1 MKLDELAYVNQQLAG
16 MLRSGIPLEG
26 ALRQI
31 GETMHRGV
39 LQTELQALEA
49 DLAKGTPLRAALAAR
64 QLPKFHQQML
74 LVGAQSNDFPGLL
87 TLLAD
92 HYQRLHFTWTR
103 LKGLLVYPLIVLVV
117 AFSVSI
123 LVAVMF
129 THFSKEGVETLVEIS
144 PGREASAHLLRLT
157 IGLWS
162 PVAVLGLICV
172 AATGLLAHPRTRRWL
187 QWRMPGYQEAGL
199 SHLASAIALMLRNGC
214 NLNQTLA
221 LLSELETGSP
231 TQPELAQWQARL
243 AGGHK
248 TFPEL
253 AAGGKVFP
261 PLFIWLVAASG
272 EDWAGGF
279 AQAARV
285 YYERALHR
293 VETLLYAA
301 LPVSVLALAFL
312 IVGQIAPMLRIF
324 TSIMGALGDLGA
336 DGQ

>member
-31 GETMHRGV
+31 CETMHRGA

-49 DLAKGTPLRAALAAR
+49 DLAKGTPLREALVQR
-64 QLPKFHQQML
+64 QLPKFYQQML

-87 TLLAD
+87 TLLGD

-103 LKGLLVYPLIVLVV
+103 LKGLLVYPLIVLGI
-117 AFSVSI
+117 AFAVSV

-129 THFSKEGVETLVEIS
+129 THFSREGIESMVEMS
-144 PGREASAHLLRLT
+144 PGQDPSRHLLRLT
-157 IGLWS
+157 LGLWA
-162 PVAVLGLICV
+162 PVVLLGLICV
-172 AATGLLAHPRTRRWL
+172 ATAGLLAHPRSRSWL
-187 QWRMPGYQEAGL
+187 KWRVPGYQEAGL

-214 NLNQTLA
+214 TLNQTLG
-221 LLSELETGSP
+221 LISQLETGSP
-231 TQPELAQWQARL
+231 TQPELMQWQARL
-243 AGGHK
+243 AAGNSK
-248 TFPEL
+248 FPEL
-253 AAGGKVFP
+253 AAGGKVIP
-261 PLFIWLVAASG
+261 PLFVWLVASSG

-285 YYERALHR
+285 YYERALQR

-301 LPVSVLALAFL
+301 LPISVLALAFL
-312 IVGQIAPMLRIF
+312 IVGQIVPMLRIF
-324 TSIMGALGDLGA
+324 TDVMRSLGDMGSV
-336 DGQ
+336 GP